1 MYSLNDLTI
10 VVPSNIINIKK
21 NWIKQI
27 NNYVLSGIKVIISI
41 PPEINRKE
49 VFKKGFVTGQMVIS
63 SGISSFLFFKSLK

>member
-10 VVPSNIINIKK
+10 IVPSNVINIKK

-41 PPEINRKE
+41 PPEINKKE
-49 VFKKGFVTGQMVIS
+49 VFKKGFY
-63 SGISSFLFFKSLK
+63 KSNKYY